1 MKSLN
6 VDDPYANEFP
16 VDCTQE
22 IHLNF
27 NIVAMGK
34 FVGYCRVLER
44 PQ

>member
-22 IHLNF
+22 IHLNL
-27 NIVAMGK
+27 IVAMGK
-34 FVGYCRVLER
+34 FVGYCEVLER